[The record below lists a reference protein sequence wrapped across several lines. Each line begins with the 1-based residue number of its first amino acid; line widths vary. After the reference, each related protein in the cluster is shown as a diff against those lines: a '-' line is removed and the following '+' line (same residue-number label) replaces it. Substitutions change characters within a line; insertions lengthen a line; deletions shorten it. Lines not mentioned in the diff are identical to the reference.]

1 MPSSTYEKKKK
12 KIADS
17 DGTLSFPDKNVREV
31 TIERS

>member
-12 KIADS
+12 IADS
-17 DGTLSFPDKNVREV
+17 DGSLSFPDKNVREV